1 MRQQNLQKG
10 ATYDKINLQK
20 GATYDKINLQKGATY
35 DYQKWKCDIWK
46 ENI

>member
-10 ATYDKINLQK
+10 AI
-20 GATYDKINLQKGATY
+20 YDKINLQKGATY

>member
-10 ATYDKINLQK
+10 ATYDKINLR
-20 GATYDKINLQKGATY
+20 KGATY

>member
-1 MRQQNLQKG
+1 MRQQ
-10 ATYDKINLQK
+10 NLQK